1 MKKQELKEI
10 YATLTRGRRLYV
22 YFKDRYALE
31 LLRLSISD
39 AVGVAA
45 VRRSTLAN
53 LLNKPIVTDTIAGD
67 GVVDPMKLACVWR
80 DGAEIYRL
88 SVGAWRSSY
97 DSYGQ
102 TSRPGYN
109 LVLRLNF
116 SNQHD
121 TEYRRLIDKKD
132 RRPFVFEDHPVSRR
146 RWHTLAWSRL
156 DIDLRTG
163 EALIEEVQN
172 DWLRYATSALRRAK
186 PGRSVVWYCGVRMD
200 ARNLETYVNRILDTH
215 KRMWDEA
222 MLMASIGFLTET
234 LGVRTIFYHTHKSGA
249 ELKRIDWG
257 LPPKS
262 IYEALPKRFCFR
274 LTDSKPSFLHV
285 KSRQSKR
292 RKRIDAAQFRVL
304 EL

>member
-1 MKKQELKEI
+1 ML
-10 YATLTRGRRLYV
+10 
-22 YFKDRYALE
+22 D
-31 LLRLSISD
+31 
-39 AVGVAA
+39 
-45 VRRSTLAN
+45 
-53 LLNKPIVTDTIAGD
+53 KPIVTDAIAGD
-67 GVVDPMKLACVWR
+67 GIVDPMKLACVWR

-163 EALIEEVQN
+163 EALVEEVQN

-200 ARNLETYVNRILDTH
+200 ARNLATYVNGILDTPQENVGRGH
-215 KRMWDEA
+215 ADGIDRVSHRNAGCTDDLLPYPQVWRGA
-222 MLMASIGFLTET
+222 QAYR
-234 LGVRTIFYHTHKSGA
+234 LGNAA
-249 ELKRIDWG
+249 EVDIR
-257 LPPKS
+257 S
-262 IYEALPKRFCFR
+262 TAEALLLSP
-274 LTDSKPSFLHV
+274 D
-285 KSRQSKR
+285 
-292 RKRIDAAQFRVL
+292 
-304 EL
+304 